1 MLKRS
6 LRLIPLY
13 SFTSSKI
20 VQSLSALKSNSFSS
34 SISQSKSLFSQ
45 PKFMFSSI
53 SINSELPFHTELTM
67 PALSPTMKQ
76 VFLIKKGNI
85 MTWFKK
91 EGDLVKAG
99 DSICDVETDKA
110 NVGFEVQEEGY
121 LAKILI
127 PEGSKDVN
135 VGEVYILNQPICIIV
150 SSKNE
155 IAAFAN
161 YKKNSNAPNT
171 TENTQNSVP
180 NSNSNHENSSKPLS
194 NVNPI
199 SS

>member
-1 MLKRS
+1 
-6 LRLIPLY
+6 
-13 SFTSSKI
+13 
-20 VQSLSALKSNSFSS
+20 
-34 SISQSKSLFSQ
+34 
-45 PKFMFSSI
+45 
-53 SINSELPFHTELTM
+53 
-67 PALSPTMKQ
+67 
-76 VFLIKKGNI
+76 

-180 NSNSNHENSSKPLS
+180 NSNSSNENSSKPLS